1 MKKLD
6 GMTIEEGALPEGV
19 YLLNDEEFPQY
30 MATTCKH
37 WLIEHIHSGFLALL
51 HYVWVDFYK
60 K

>member
-30 MATTCKH
+30 MATTC
-37 WLIEHIHSGFLALL
+37 IMAYRIILL
-51 HYVWVDFYK
+51 SRW
-60 K
+60 